1 MNNMKT
7 KIAGYDP
14 ATKTK
19 TFTPHLNRV
28 DAQDNKEQEQR
39 EILDGVFR
47 LLGRFGLILIALA
60 AIYGTVKYFDV
71 SIDLVEIVKWF

>member
-14 ATKTK
+14 ATGEK
-19 TFTPHLNRV
+19 FLNRI

-39 EILDGVFR
+39 ETLDGVFR
-47 LLGRFGLILIALA
+47 LLGRFGLALIALA
-60 AIYGTVKYFDV
+60 AIYGAVGYFN
-71 SIDLVEIVKWF
+71 IDLVGIVKWF